1 MNSEN
6 KEVFDKCDS
15 DYDEVINVNK
25 DIEMVMT
32 KVKAAWNDLKY
43 TDSPSAKTVIVLSKR
58 EVASILY
65 SVEEVKSIANDS
77 RIASAK
83 AMKEDGLTN
92 SEIAKRLGLPN
103 ESSVRSLLNT
113 NEEAKSIH
121 EAAADIDEDQEYKDA

>member
-6 KEVFDKCDS
+6 KEVFDKCNIDS
-15 DYDEVINVNK
+15 DEVINVNK
-25 DIEMVMT
+25 DIESVMT

-121 EAAADIDEDQEYKDA
+121 EAAADID

>member
-15 DYDEVINVNK
+15 DSDEVINVNK
-25 DIEMVMT
+25 DIERVMT

-65 SVEEVKSIANDS
+65 SVEEAKSIANDY

-113 NEEAKSIH
+113 NEEAKRF
-121 EAAADIDEDQEYKDA
+121 

>member
-6 KEVFDKCDS
+6 KEVFDKCNS
-15 DYDEVINVNK
+15 DFDEVINVNK
-25 DIEMVMT
+25 DIESVMA

>member
-6 KEVFDKCDS
+6 KEVFDKCNSDS
-15 DYDEVINVNK
+15 DDLRIYGAIVN
-25 DIEMVMT
+25 DFRRMI
-32 KVKAAWNDLKY
+32 
-43 TDSPSAKTVIVLSKR
+43 I
-58 EVASILY
+58 
-65 SVEEVKSIANDS
+65 
-77 RIASAK
+77 IASAK

-121 EAAADIDEDQEYKDA
+121 EAAADINEDQEYKDA

>member
-6 KEVFDKCDS
+6 KEVFDKCNIDS
-15 DYDEVINVNK
+15 DEVINVNR
-25 DIEMVMT
+25 DIESVMT